1 MYQGVVDMTEK
12 QQFVIGL
19 LQRSKEDNIGITTNE
34 IIAEYEENY
43 EDSISYSYVRRIRK
57 WYDKNCADMDILAI
71 PCDL

>member
-34 IIAEYEENY
+34 IIVEYGENY
-43 EDSISYSYVRRIRK
+43 EDSISPSYVRRIRR
-57 WYDKNCADMDILAI
+57 WYNENCANMDILEI